1 MLLLIKTTLSVLLL
15 LAFLTQAGCKRIPP
29 PPSGKSKE
37 AGSTKS
43 ASSDRQQIVETI
55 RAIVAEQLSLTVSE
69 VDVDAPLFK
78 QKKAADDLDLVEI
91 IMNVENAFNIEIKD
105 EEVGVSLEEIGGN
118 LSVNKL
124 ADIVSSKKP
133 VK

>member
-1 MLLLIKTTLSVLLL
+1 MLLIKTTLSILIL

-29 PPSGKSKE
+29 PPSEGKSKQ
-37 AGSTKS
+37 AGSTQS

-69 VDVDAPLFK
+69 VDVDSPLFK
-78 QKKAADDLDLVEI
+78 QRKAADDLDLVEI

-124 ADIVSSKKP
+124 ADIVSSKK
-133 VK
+133 